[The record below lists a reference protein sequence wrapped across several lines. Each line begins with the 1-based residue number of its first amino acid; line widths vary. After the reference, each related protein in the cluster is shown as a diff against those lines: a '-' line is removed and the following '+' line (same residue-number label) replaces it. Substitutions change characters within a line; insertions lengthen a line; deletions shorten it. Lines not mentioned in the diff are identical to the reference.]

1 MERRVRGDEKGKKG
15 VKEGG
20 KKALTGLV
28 GGQENDLYFK
38 HLLASMEA
46 TDDTSQLPIS

>member
-1 MERRVRGDEKGKKG
+1 MNEGRREYRRE
-15 VKEGG
+15 E
-20 KKALTGLV
+20 KKALTALV

-38 HLLASMEA
+38 HLLLLMSA